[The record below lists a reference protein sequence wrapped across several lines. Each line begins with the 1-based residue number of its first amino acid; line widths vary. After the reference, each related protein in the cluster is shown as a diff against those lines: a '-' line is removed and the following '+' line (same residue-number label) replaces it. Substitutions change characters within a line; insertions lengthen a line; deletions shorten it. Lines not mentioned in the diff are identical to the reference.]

1 MRFPP
6 RLEATLAQLL
16 VDRPDPAGALVPS
29 LRAIQKAS
37 GWVSDRA
44 LAEIAIRLGL
54 SVNDAANI
62 AGYFGMVRTQP
73 AARHTL
79 EVCVNVFCRKQGS
92 EAVLDCLRG
101 RLGVE
106 PGEVS
111 RDGAYALVE
120 VICLRHCG
128 SGPAVRV
135 DGEVREGVGVDA
147 VDALLADL
155 DSEPDTA

>member
-16 VDRPDPAGALVPS
+16 ADRPDPARAIVPS
-29 LRAIQKAS
+29 LRAIQKAT

-44 LAEIAIRLGL
+44 LAEVALRLGL
-54 SVNDAANI
+54 EVDDAANI
-62 AGYFGMVRTQP
+62 AGYFGIVRTQP

-79 EVCVNVFCRKQGS
+79 EVCVNVLCRKQGS
-92 EAVLDCLRG
+92 EAVLDLLRR
-101 RLGVE
+101 RLGIE

-111 RDGAYALVE
+111 RDGTYALTEIV
-120 VICLRHCG
+120 CLRRCG
-128 SGPAVRV
+128 SGPSLRV

-155 DSEPDTA
+155 DS